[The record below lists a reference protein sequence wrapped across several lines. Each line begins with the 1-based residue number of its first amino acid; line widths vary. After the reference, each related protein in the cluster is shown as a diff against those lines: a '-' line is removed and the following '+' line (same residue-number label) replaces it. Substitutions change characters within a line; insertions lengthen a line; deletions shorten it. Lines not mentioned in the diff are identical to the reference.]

1 MLMRN
6 ITLRQLR
13 AFLAVARARSF
24 TRAASELNLTQS
36 ALTMAIRGLEAEVG
50 LRLLDRSTR
59 AVFPTAHGERFF
71 TTAERLLEEMER
83 AIDDLRAIADRQ
95 SGLVVM
101 AATASFIGP
110 VVAPALRA
118 VAGRFPGIA
127 VRLIEEHTDGAARR
141 LLAGELDFAITTLPK
156 PEPGIEAIPLMR
168 DRFGLLCQ
176 RGHPLAR
183 AGKSLGWGV
192 LDDFPLVGMS
202 QLNGMRRMLDQ
213 DPHGVHAVRNLRY
226 EVSSMTT
233 LCSLVESGVG
243 VGAVP
248 ALAARPLSGSGLAWR
263 ALVPAVHR
271 TASLARRAG
280 RSLTPAA
287 AEVVTEALEQLRQ
300 LRDPGIEVLTDQ
312 VSLLRQ
318 GWILRPG

>member
-1 MLMRN
+1 M
-6 ITLRQLR
+6 Q
-13 AFLAVARARSF
+13 
-24 TRAASELNLTQS
+24 
-36 ALTMAIRGLEAEVG
+36 
-50 LRLLDRSTR
+50 
-59 AVFPTAHGERFF
+59 
-71 TTAERLLEEMER
+71 R

-110 VVAPALRA
+110 VIAPALHA
-118 VAGRFPGIA
+118 VAERFPGIA
-127 VRLIEEHTDGAARR
+127 VRLIEEHTEGAARR
-141 LLAGELDFAITTLPK
+141 LLAGELDFATTTLPN

-168 DRFGLLCQ
+168 DRFGLLCP

-192 LDDFPLVGMS
+192 LADFPLVGMS
-202 QLNGMRRMLDQ
+202 QLNGMRRLLDQ
-213 DPHGVHAVRNLRY
+213 DRDGAQAVRGLRY

-233 LCSLVESGVG
+233 LRSLVESGGGVG

-248 ALAARPLSGSGLAWR
+248 ALAARPLRGSELTWR
-263 ALVPAVHR
+263 ELVPAVFR

-287 AEVVTEALEQLRQ
+287 AEVVLAALARLRL
-300 LRDPGIEVLTDQ
+300 LRDPGIEVLTDRA
-312 VSLLRQ
+312 SLVRR
-318 GWILRPG
+318 GWMSHRE

>member
-1 MLMRN
+1 MRN

-59 AVFPTAHGERFF
+59 AVIPTAHGERFF
-71 TTAERLLEEMER
+71 TTAERLLDEMER

-110 VVAPALRA
+110 VIAPALRA
-118 VAGRFPGIA
+118 LAKRFPGIA

-156 PEPGIEAIPLMR
+156 PESGIEAIPLMR
-168 DRFGLLCQ
+168 DRFGLLCP
-176 RGHPLAR
+176 RDHPLAR

-192 LDDFPLVGMS
+192 LADFPLVGMS
-202 QLNGMRRMLDQ
+202 QLNGMRRLLDQ

-226 EVSSMTT
+226 ETSSMTT
-233 LCSLVESGVG
+233 LCSLVENGVG

-248 ALAARPLSGSGLAWR
+248 ALAARPLRGSSELAWR
-263 ALVPAVHR
+263 ELVPAVHR

-300 LRDPGIEVLTDQ
+300 LHDPGIEVLTDQ
-312 VSLLRQ
+312 ASLVRQ
-318 GWILRPG
+318 GWMSHRP